1 MSRADA
7 LKSLYAP
14 ALVINDQTA
23 KWLIFNH
30 KAAFVC
36 LEKHQ
41 THQTKISSKDC
52 KSTVWL
58 SVPVK
63 TKQSNIHKV
72 LTINCLQQYCMF
84 KHLPLK
90 LSK

>member
-41 THQTKISSKDC
+41 THQTKISSKPC
-52 KSTVWL
+52 KSAVWL
-58 SVPVK
+58 IFPNK
-63 TKQSNIHKV
+63 TKQQKIYKI
-72 LTINCLQQYCMF
+72 LTINCLQ
-84 KHLPLK
+84 
-90 LSK
+90 